1 MPIIGVKEL
10 KEKTSKLIKDLKEN
24 KKFILTVRGRPVAKI
39 LPISEEEYE
48 DYFFSSANVSLM
60 EILDERE
67 KEFSISL
74 KEFLKQKK

>member
-1 MPIIGVKEL
+1 VPVVGVKEL